1 METIRYR
8 GFNGLLK
15 SVQGVEY
22 LQNGELC
29 IIYGDPV
36 FKRKMTPAYKR
47 EIRKE
52 KLEKLN
58 KFMISHEKT

>member
-1 METIRYR
+1 METIRYS

-15 SVQGVEY
+15 SAQSVKY
-22 LQNGELC
+22 FQNGELC

-36 FKRKMTPAYKR
+36 YKRKMTPSYKR

-52 KLEKLN
+52 KLQKLN
-58 KFMISHEKT
+58 IL

>member
-1 METIRYR
+1 MEKIRYND
-8 GFNGLLK
+8 FNGLLK
-15 SVQGVEY
+15 SAQSVKY

-52 KLEKLN
+52 KLKKLN
-58 KFMISHEKT
+58 NL